1 MIVISKNQYKTEAFQ
16 KHIDHLCRRYG
27 VFMRL
32 SNIQNLISSIKYDSF
47 PEYFMH
53 YIMQVQDKN
62 IDLELKHLISRN
74 QLNVNS
80 MIQLVNYT
88 VSGGDKL

>member
-1 MIVISKNQYKTEAFQ
+1 
-16 KHIDHLCRRYG
+16 
-27 VFMRL
+27 MRL

-47 PEYFMH
+47 PEYFMQ

-62 IDLELKHLISRN
+62 IDLELKRLISRN